1 MLISLHKILTMFS
14 LLVFNTE
21 IIIKVNKWFNSI
33 KNTLLFFLKKT
44 EDKEIQMVNVIKDK
58 QSR

>member
-1 MLISLHKILTMFS
+1 MFS

-33 KNTLLFFLKKT
+33 KNTFLFFLKKT

-58 QSR
+58 QSK

>member
-1 MLISLHKILTMFS
+1 MFS